1 MNRDIGALGELSKLT
16 VSFQLDKLRS
26 FYIEPTF
33 IFRKG
38 GGGVYSLLRIL
49 QINFE
54 QNMFKEVRGEGGGR
68 LLKFITTILQRNIQ
82 FGSAIDRKQTCINE
96 EIEIMQKYS

>member
-38 GGGVYSLLRIL
+38 GVYSLLRIL

-54 QNMFKEVRGEGGGR
+54 QNMFKEVRGGGGAKIYYDNTTK
-68 LLKFITTILQRNIQ
+68 KFTV
-82 FGSAIDRKQTCINE
+82 RKCNRP
-96 EIEIMQKYS
+96 